1 MGGYP
6 STLRPGS
13 GRFKPDMHLPLD
25 CAGYL
30 VRRKRYPDASRRD
43 LGTMQVKNIL
53 DRSSN

>member
-1 MGGYP
+1 
-6 STLRPGS
+6 
-13 GRFKPDMHLPLD
+13 MHLPLD

-30 VRRKRYPDASRRD
+30 IRCMRYLDASRRD

>member
-1 MGGYP
+1 MYIP

-13 GRFKPDMHLPLD
+13 GRFKPGMHLPLD

-30 VRRKRYPDASRRD
+30 VRRTRYPDASRRD